1 MIIVMLGALGLIFG
15 SFVNALVWRLHEG
28 KDWLRDRSECTH
40 CHHKL
45 TAKDLV
51 PVFSYLYLRGKCRY
65 CHKKIEDSPWI
76 ELGTMALFLVSY
88 FLWPVAFQGAGLFQ
102 FVMWLIM
109 SVGLMALVA
118 FDLKWYILP
127 NKIVFPLI
135 GLAVIQELVV
145 AFVFHGGLHEIIGAL
160 AGVVIIAGLFYLI
173 FQASKGT
180 WIGGG
185 DVKLGIMLGL
195 LAGGPL
201 NSLLLL
207 FVASVC
213 GIIISIPMVIAG
225 KANRKTQLP
234 FGPFLILG
242 LVVVQLFGT
251 PIIDWYTRF
260 AL

>member
-1 MIIVMLGALGLIFG
+1 MIIVMLAAFGLILG

-28 KDWLRDRSECTH
+28 KNWLNDRSECTH

-45 TAKDLV
+45 APKDLV
-51 PVFSYLYLRGKCRY
+51 PVFSYLFLQGKCRY

-76 ELGTMALFLVSY
+76 ELGTIALFLASY
-88 FLWPVAFQGAGLFQ
+88 FCWPVAFAGAGLFT
-102 FVMWLIM
+102 FIIWLVMC
-109 SVGLMALVA
+109 VGLMALVA
-118 FDLKWYILP
+118 FDLKWYLLP

-135 GLAVIQELVV
+135 GLAVVQVLGVS
-145 AFVFHGGLHEIIGAL
+145 FLYHGGVHEIIGAI
-160 AGVVIIAGLFYLI
+160 AGVVIIAGLFYFI
-173 FQASKGT
+173 FQVSKGT

-185 DVKLGIMLGL
+185 DVKLGIALGL

-201 NSLLLL
+201 KSLLLL

-213 GIIISIPMVIAG
+213 GIIISAPMLAMG

-234 FGPFLILG
+234 FGPFLILA
-242 LVVVQLFGT
+242 LVIVQLFGT
-251 PIIDWYTRF
+251 PIVDWYTRF